1 MRDLLLFERK
11 GCEIMIAKNDEIRQ
25 LCYVWPLRE
34 QMKALQ
40 VYAEGRLSWDELT
53 EKLQE
58 KITDE
63 KIKKMYL
70 LSYGAR
76 YSDTYPREVR
86 LLEQVSRSTPEEA
99 KALIE
104 KYLAEPFEI
113 SLSQLSV
120 LLKVQ
125 SVGPVFLEML
135 ICPLPGYLLGR
146 VPLGAIGE
154 RVKNACA
161 NWLDHPHRTVLEEN
175 YKPEYD
181 LMADI
186 MLALQDQGFAPLS
199 GDIEN
204 FPTPEAEEA
213 FRAELLKALE
223 VYINADHERK
233 QVVL

>member
-58 KITDE
+58 KLTDE

-76 YSDTYPREVR
+76 YSDTYPREIR
-86 LLEQVSRSTPEEA
+86 LLEDVSSAAPEEA
-99 KALIE
+99 KALIRE
-104 KYLAEPFEI
+104 YLSEPFEI
-113 SLSQLSV
+113 SLPQLSV
-120 LLKVQ
+120 LLKIQ
-125 SVGPVFLEML
+125 STGPVFLEML
-135 ICPLPGYLLGR
+135 ISPLPAYLQGK
-146 VPLGAIGE
+146 VPLAVIID
-154 RVKNACA
+154 RLRNAVA
-161 NWLDHPHRTVLEEN
+161 SWLDHPRRSVLQDN
-175 YKPEYD
+175 YHAEYD
-181 LMADI
+181 LMLDMMA
-186 MLALQDQGFAPLS
+186 ALGDHGW
-199 GDIEN
+199 DIES
-204 FPTPEAEEA
+204 FSTPGEEEA
-213 FRAELLKALE
+213 FRQKLFAALE

-233 QVVL
+233 EAVL